1 MAWRQSKIIPIWKRK
16 GDRRECSQYMGI
28 GLLSQP
34 SKVFA
39 RTLEKRIRYI
49 VEPQLSENQFGF
61 RKNKRCSDSIY
72 SSSDN
77 YKRSTLTG
85 TNHFIWLSSIKRKHS
100 IE

>member
-1 MAWRQSKIIPIWKRK
+1 MEWRQSIIIPIWKRK
-16 GDRRECSQYMGI
+16 GDRRECSQYRDI
-28 GLLSQP
+28 SLLSQS

-39 RTLEKRIRYI
+39 RILEKRIKYI

-61 RKNKRCSDSIY
+61 RKNKGCSDAIFI
-72 SSSDN
+72 DN
-77 YKRSTLTG
+77 YKRSTLSG